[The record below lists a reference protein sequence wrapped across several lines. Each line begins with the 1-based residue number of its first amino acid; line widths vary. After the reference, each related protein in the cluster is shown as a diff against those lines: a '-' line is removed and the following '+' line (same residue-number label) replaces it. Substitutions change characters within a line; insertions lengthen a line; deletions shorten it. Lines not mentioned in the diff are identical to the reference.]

1 MVVRNDYRDKEER
14 YQLIL
19 DLKKSRLKSSGKQPL
34 RSFTQFW
41 REKVY
46 NFSLYIWNMRGA
58 MRVIQLCSMECL
70 SCKGLN
76 CGTKVWN

>member
-19 DLKKSRLKSSGKQPL
+19 DLKRSRLKSSGKQPC
-34 RSFTQFW
+34 RGHTQFW

-46 NFSLYIWNMRGA
+46 KFLFTFGIVGGCNDGDSTL
-58 MRVIQLCSMECL
+58 
-70 SCKGLN
+70 
-76 CGTKVWN
+76 